1 MWSSIALRSRLNR
14 LKSSA
19 FYLPGAEKKET
30 EALAKEL
37 RLQAQNQPLSV
48 VSLLQNY
55 ILIMGVC
62 GIPRGLMMYT
72 FSKKS

>member
-1 MWSSIALRSRLNR
+1 VVKYCTAIPPEQVEKQCFLFTWSR
-14 LKSSA
+14 
-19 FYLPGAEKKET
+19 KKET

-62 GIPRGLMMYT
+62 GIPRGLMTYT